1 MVSTS
6 LKGENINLWRIFK
19 LIKIII
25 MRHYSTNLFKPI
37 MDYLTNERL
46 KLQFCKESHL
56 NSTRMRRFIEE
67 KSKRNMLTR
76 ILVTLTLMMSR
87 KQWLRMAMGFY
98 DQMQIIG
105 AKYNQQF
112 SKKIKHE
119 KRGKQN

>member
-1 MVSTS
+1 
-6 LKGENINLWRIFK
+6 
-19 LIKIII
+19 

-37 MDYLTNERL
+37 LDYLTNERL

-67 KSKRNMLTR
+67 KSNRNMLTR

-112 SKKIKHE
+112 SKKIKYE
-119 KRGKQN
+119 KRRKQN

>member
-6 LKGENINLWRIFK
+6 LKRENINLWRNFQ

-67 KSKRNMLTR
+67 KSNRNMLTR
-76 ILVTLTLMMSR
+76 ILVTMTLLMSR

-112 SKKIKHE
+112 SKKIKYE
-119 KRGKQN
+119 KRRKQN

>member
-6 LKGENINLWRIFK
+6 LKRENINLWRNFQ

-56 NSTRMRRFIEE
+56 NSTRMRKFIEE
-67 KSKRNMLTR
+67 KSNRNMLTR
-76 ILVTLTLMMSR
+76 ILVTMTLLMSR
-87 KQWLRMAMGFY
+87 KQWLRMALGFY
-98 DQMQIIG
+98 DQMQTIG
-105 AKYNQQF
+105 AKYNQHF

-119 KRGKQN
+119 KNRKQN

>member
-19 LIKIII
+19 LIKSKKYETLHHKSI
-25 MRHYSTNLFKPI
+25 
-37 MDYLTNERL
+37 
-46 KLQFCKESHL
+46 

-67 KSKRNMLTR
+67 KSNRNMLTR
-76 ILVTLTLMMSR
+76 ILVTMTLLMSR

-119 KRGKQN
+119 KNRKQN